1 MLYQFII
8 ILANRCVFIGT
19 NLPKCVKTGIKTLRN
34 GKRHHQLREIE
45 QSNSHSAVEKC
56 QFREPSPP
64 SVLHQTTRPLCGKE
78 RSDRGLNGIFAV
90 CLYAILDFLKNA
102 KPTRRV
108 IWAPLATRVWSK
120 VYRTFSFDPAVRMN
134 VGHHEYLSLKLV
146 TSFVLVASFF
156 FMFCLKIPVSVS
168 RNTAGDVPDF
178 YKCCSELWTSSRQ
191 HFSPLTYLPFAGMLT
206 RRHFIPGT
214 RLPPLMER
222 LECVFCECASSRGSV
237 CLYVLIPWSCITLRT
252 AAQAVP
258 CGRQHRCVLSPTK
271 TPAEGW
277 CWGGKKGERGCTGFA
292 TVLTQDL
299 MISRPAPTPRHAF
312 SQQWGKWQGDIIMW
326 HSVWRGVS
334 EGIPPPPTVLA
345 L

>member
-78 RSDRGLNGIFAV
+78 RSDGGLNGIFAV

-134 VGHHEYLSLKLV
+134 VGHGYLSLKLV
-146 TSFVLVASFF
+146 TSFVLHFF
-156 FMFCLKIPVSVS
+156 LMFCLKIPVSVS

-258 CGRQHRCVLSPTK
+258 CGRQHRCVLSPPRK
-271 TPAEGW
+271 RLQKVDVEGE
-277 CWGGKKGERGCTGFA
+277 KKGNE
-292 TVLTQDL
+292 D
-299 MISRPAPTPRHAF
+299 AP
-312 SQQWGKWQGDIIMW
+312 
-326 HSVWRGVS
+326 VS
-334 EGIPPPPTVLA
+334 LQF
-345 L
+345 